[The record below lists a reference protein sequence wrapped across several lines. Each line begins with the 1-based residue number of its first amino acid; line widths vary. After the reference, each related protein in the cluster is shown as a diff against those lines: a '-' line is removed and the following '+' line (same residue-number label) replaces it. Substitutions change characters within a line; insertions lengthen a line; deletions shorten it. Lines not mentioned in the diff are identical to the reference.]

1 MDSTIIRKYDIRGV
15 VGKDLQISD
24 GYEIGRKFGQTASS
38 VCIGYDSRIASPSI
52 ERELIRG
59 LTSSGANVIRI
70 GMCSSPMLYIATQT
84 TQADLGIMITAS
96 HNPSEYNGF
105 KFFSSKKVYSDQEI
119 KEIMNVPIKN
129 SAKIGSLININIY
142 SEYIRILKSA
152 LKNNTAQK
160 LKIAWDFGNS
170 PASGIARYIETILPG
185 HIHIVTNNSID
196 GAFPLHDPDPVEE
209 KNLAQLIDVVK
220 KDKCDLGI
228 ALDGDG
234 DRVRLID
241 NKENVVSNDH
251 LFMVFARE
259 VLEGHP
265 KSKVIANIKMSMKVH
280 DFVGKLGGQVITCAT
295 GHSLVK
301 KKMVEE
307 KAKFAGELSGHFF
320 FSELGFDDGLYSAVK
335 AIDIL
340 LKRNQSLS
348 QMIKDLPKLYITHE
362 VKIVVKDKKKFQII
376 ESIKKTLEQQNIAF
390 SELDGIKV
398 IDSSNKGWWL
408 LRVSNT
414 QNCITA
420 RCEGNTLEDFELTK
434 KVLFYYIDKARSLN
448 IHEGNLA
455 QIRVTE
461 HNTHN

>member
-1 MDSTIIRKYDIRGV
+1 MDNAIIRKYDIRGV
-15 VGKDLQISD
+15 VGKDLQIDD
-24 GYEIGRKFGQTASS
+24 GYEIGRKFGQTVSS
-38 VCIGYDSRIASPSI
+38 VCIGYDSRIDSPSI
-52 ERELIRG
+52 EKELIRG
-59 LTSSGANVIRI
+59 LTLSGANVIRV
-70 GMCSSPMLYIATQT
+70 GLCSSPMLYAATQI
-84 TQADLGIMITAS
+84 TQADLGIIITAS

-119 KEIMNVPIKN
+119 KEVVSNPIK
-129 SAKIGSLININIY
+129 SSTKIGSLININIY
-142 SEYIRILKSA
+142 SEYILMLKSA
-152 LKNNTAQK
+152 LKNNTTQK

-170 PASGIARYIETILPG
+170 PVSGIVRYIEKILPG
-185 HIHIVTNNSID
+185 HAHIVTNNSID
-196 GAFPLHDPDPVEE
+196 GKFPLHDPDPIEE
-209 KNLAQLIDVVK
+209 KNLAQLIDIVK
-220 KDKCDLGI
+220 QDKCDLGI
-228 ALDGDG
+228 ALDGDS

-241 NKENVVSNDH
+241 NRGNVVSNDH
-251 LFMVFARE
+251 LFMIFASE
-259 VLEGHP
+259 ILEEYP

-280 DFVGKLGGQVITCAT
+280 DFISKLGGQVITCAT

-301 KKMVEE
+301 KKMLEE
-307 KAKFAGELSGHFF
+307 EAKFAGELSGHFF

-340 LKRNQSLS
+340 LKKNQSLS
-348 QMIKDLPKLYITHE
+348 QMIENLPKLYITHE
-362 VKIVVKDKKKFQII
+362 VKIAVKDEKKFQII

-434 KVLFYYIDKARSLN
+434 KVLFYYIDKARS
-448 IHEGNLA
+448 
-455 QIRVTE
+455 
-461 HNTHN
+461 